1 MIVLLNNWWWCCCWC
16 LWYLCCFLEHDLRH
30 ILKSP
35 PATFWYCQRRP
46 ERNSNQPLLLM
57 IIIDIERER
66 AYFLLSLFII
76 IKKIMLGPG
85 WSGRRPRW
93 HPELH
98 GNSWWNV
105 DGDRVADNPLILMM
119 MVMLMTLTKMAAMLT
134 TETLQW
140 WFWIVPGPPC
150 PRSEASLPW
159 TSQSSS
165 PLIMAFSSSSSL

>member
-16 LWYLCCFLEHDLRH
+16 LWYLCCFIEHDLRH

-66 AYFLLSLFII
+66 AYFLLSLCII
-76 IKKIMLGPG
+76 IKKIMMGPG
-85 WSGRRPRW
+85 WWGRTPRW

-105 DGDRVADNPLILMM
+105 NGDRVADNPLILMM
-119 MVMLMTLTKMAAMLT
+119 MVMLMTLTKMTAMLT

-140 WFWIVPGPPC
+140 WFWIFPGPPC